1 MLPRQNLVIY
11 HGHCADGMG
20 AAWAAHKRL
29 GDTAEYQMGL
39 YNDPLPDLNMFA
51 KRDVYIVDFSYSA
64 DFIRQIGLVAASVT
78 VIDHHK
84 SAMKDLTG
92 QIFPRGVNVHFDM
105 NRSGA
110 GMTWDHFHEEPRPK
124 LIDYIEDR
132 DLWQWKLPY
141 SREVSAYISLHNLSI
156 EDFEK
161 LNNELNVYGVD
172 EMASK
177 GAILLK
183 QQDKFTGKICNFAF
197 ERTLPSPVGAL
208 KVLFV
213 NTSTLVSE
221 VGNQLLRSNPNVA
234 FVAMWYD
241 SSPNVRIWS
250 LRANDKFDCSVLAKA
265 LGGGGHPNA
274 AGFTTSPKFM
284 LDEIPY
290 GKPS

>member
-1 MLPRQNLVIY
+1 MNLPRPNLVIY

-29 GDTAEYQMGL
+29 GDTADYQMGL
-39 YNDPLPDLNMFA
+39 YDAPFPDLNLFA
-51 KRDVYIVDFSYSA
+51 KRHVYLVDFSYSA
-64 DFIRQIGLVAASVT
+64 DQIRAIAQVASMIT

-92 QIFPRGVNVHFDM
+92 QIFPRGVNIHFDM
-105 NRSGA
+105 ARSGA
-110 GMTWDHFHEEPRPK
+110 GMTWDHFHAEPRPV

-141 SREVSAYISLHNLSI
+141 SREVSAYISLHSLSI
-156 EDFEK
+156 ESFDK
-161 LNNELNVYGVD
+161 LDLEFTKDLKACQLMGT
-172 EMASK
+172 
-177 GAILLK
+177 ILLS
-183 QQDKFTGKICNFAF
+183 QQDKTAGKICNFAF

-208 KVLFV
+208 KVMFV
-213 NTSTLVSE
+213 NTSTLISE
-221 VGNQLLRSNPNVA
+221 VGNELLKRNPQAA
-234 FVAMWYD
+234 FVALWYD
-241 SSPNVRIWS
+241 SSPYVRTWS

-284 LDEIPY
+284 LDEIPPT
-290 GKPS
+290 KP